1 MQTSE
6 FNRRMKFAHLNHD
19 EGGVLH
25 TVYNNELPH
34 PYFDPQNITLSQL
47 FFYQHDRWSNRKNS
61 TMIWQDI
68 EYMDPY
74 DCVVDI
80 QPQDRLIHGSIYHNK
95 QWTCESAFCSWHF
108 HKVTTVNRD
117 LSILQ
122 PSQRPYFADVLLGTS
137 GDGKPMRKIFFNLL
151 KQNDLLKKN
160 IVNYFNNY
168 KSPFLQTGTDDIDV
182 WFKDKDNPYT
192 VNKIDGHFASQYIS
206 KHIYENTWISVV
218 AESQHSNEFFFPTE
232 KTGKALFAKRPFIVL
247 SGQHYLRT
255 LRSLG
260 FRTFDSVIDE
270 SYDEIED
277 CTERTKA
284 AFASFQKLQLLDQNS
299 VRLKLQDV
307 LEHNKKIICDR
318 TVLNKHAQEML
329 NQLSTKV

>member
-1 MQTSE
+1 MDTRE

-19 EGGVLH
+19 EVGVLH

-34 PYFDPQNITLSQL
+34 PYFDPTNITLSQL

-68 EYMDPY
+68 EYMDPD

-80 QPQDRLIHGSIYHNK
+80 QPQDRIIHGSIYYSK
-95 QWTCESAFCSWHF
+95 KWPCESAFCSWHF
-108 HKVTTVNRD
+108 HKVTTVNKD
-117 LSILQ
+117 LNILQ
-122 PSQRPYFADVLLGTS
+122 PAQRPYFADVLLGNP
-137 GDGKPMRKIFFNLL
+137 KPMRDIFYKLLRENALLDNCLLNLFGIY
-151 KQNDLLKKN
+151 QSD
-160 IVNYFNNY
+160 
-168 KSPFLQTGTDDIDV
+168 FLVQSTDDIDE
-182 WFKDKDNPYT
+182 WFCTNSVTTDE
-192 VNKIDGHFASQYIS
+192 IDGHFASQYIS
-206 KHIYENTWISVV
+206 KHIYENSWISVV
-218 AESQHSNEFFFPTE
+218 AESQHSNNFFFPTE

-260 FRTFDSVIDE
+260 FRTFNSVIDE

-277 CTERTKA
+277 YTERTRA
-284 AFASFQKLQLLDQNS
+284 AFASFKKLIQLDQNY
-299 VRLKLQDV
+299 VRLQLQDV
-307 LEHNKKIICDR
+307 LEHNYKIICDR
-318 TVLNKHAQEML
+318 TVLNKHAQAML